1 MFEECK
7 RKFYLRYFESFYG
20 WEHNAPDRKRKA
32 YILGKL
38 QNRFTF
44 PGSAVHNFCK
54 DVLLKLKSGSP
65 LPNIELA
72 KEAVLNEMREDFKN
86 SKTGGY
92 WKVPKSCG
100 LFEHEYKT
108 LVENSEWAKVREKVL
123 KCLDNFYTMPYIQKL
138 IKDPKNFMEIEDLS
152 SIMINGV
159 KVFVQLDFSAIVNNK
174 LYILDWKTGKKG
186 TAAAKDQLALYALYA
201 RDKWGY
207 NHSNVITAE
216 VNLASGEVFEY
227 VVTQKD
233 IDAAQKDV
241 IEKSNEIGSMIQDRK
256 TNTPFNEEM
265 YPGCGNYR
273 TCQYCNF
280 QSICPVKTS

>member
-1 MFEECK
+1 MSYGKKIVNEFSYSKSKYNMFEECK

-65 LPNIELA
+65 LPDIELA
-72 KEAVLNEMREDFKN
+72 KKAVLNEMREDFKN

-152 SIMINGV
+152 SVMINGV

-174 LYILDWKTGKKG
+174 LYIIDWKTGKAG

-256 TNTPFNEEM
+256 TNTPFNE
-265 YPGCGNYR
+265 
-273 TCQYCNF
+273 
-280 QSICPVKTS
+280 